1 MLAVFD
7 LAAPLNEEDLEIARR
22 CQGRPA
28 LAILN
33 KQDLAGQGE
42 TFTAAQQQ
50 LAPYFKAIIPLTA
63 RDAASLQPLCQAVAQ
78 LLGTANLDP
87 NAAALCSARQLSRRQ
102 GSPRCPGRSP
112 AQPGGRLW
120 AGCCRGVHQRC
131 AACPCPPD
139 R

>member
-42 TFTAAQQQ
+42 AFTAAQQQ
-50 LAPYFKAIIPLTA
+50 LVPYFRPSF
-63 RDAASLQPLCQAVAQ
+63 R
-78 LLGTANLDP
+78 
-87 NAAALCSARQLSRRQ
+87 
-102 GSPRCPGRSP
+102 
-112 AQPGGRLW
+112 
-120 AGCCRGVHQRC
+120 
-131 AACPCPPD
+131 
-139 R
+139 

>member
-1 MLAVFD
+1 MRKTWKL
-7 LAAPLNEEDLEIARR
+7 PRR

-42 TFTAAQQQ
+42 AFTAAQQQ

-87 NAAALCSARQLSRRQ
+87 NAAALCSARQPS
-102 GSPRCPGRSP
+102 
-112 AQPGGRLW
+112 AAKEAGGRLW